1 LNTYVAPIAL
11 GATAPATGAAV
22 TMAGWGTQSVNILSF
37 IIMQLC
43 NTAWVDCCSAPIAAS
58 TMICAKAEGQGACK
72 WDEGGP
78 LFTGSGSSATQV
90 GLIIDY
96 GLYLKYT

>member
-1 LNTYVAPIAL
+1 
-11 GATAPATGAAV
+11 
-22 TMAGWGTQSVNILSF
+22 
-37 IIMQLC
+37 
-43 NTAWVDCCSAPIAAS
+43 
-58 TMICAKAEGQGACK
+58 MICAKAEGQGACK